1 MGGTA
6 PWAKALGAVCV
17 LALVGIVSVYI
28 GQERTAHHNKQT
40 AIKESTDLAH
50 AFGRAIRQSG
60 NTPFPSSAHVHFT
73 LWQVSRTANLDSYT
87 VHDAVAEVVAA
98 FTSSYDDGNPIA
110 GGRGQV
116 TRCYSYAVT
125 RMRALGASVTTRS
138 LKTCPRQEPDL
149 KDRELDTVYRK
160 AFKVREQLAS
170 DAGGGELTS
179 SEIAHAVGPHAL
191 VERHRRSVSITQ
203 RFTNTPLGDSPHVA
217 ACLRFD
223 VTLAPGRPGVL
234 SSHDVSE
241 AACPPPRSRQ
251 GDGLHPD
258 RDRDR

>member
-1 MGGTA
+1 MGRTA
-6 PWAKALGAVCV
+6 PWAKALGAVC
-17 LALVGIVSVYI
+17 ALVFVAVVSVYI
-28 GQERTAHHNKQT
+28 GQKRTAHHNKQA
-40 AIKESTDLAH
+40 AIKASTNLAH

-60 NTPFPSSAHVHFT
+60 NTPFPSSAQVHFT
-73 LWQVSRTANLDSYT
+73 LWQASRTANLDSYT

-138 LKTCPRQEPDL
+138 LKACPRQEPDL
-149 KDRELDTVYRK
+149 RERELNTVYRT
-160 AFKVREQLAS
+160 AFKAWEQLAR

-179 SEIAHAVGPHAL
+179 SEMARAVGPHAL
-191 VERHRRSVSITQ
+191 VERHRRSVGITQ
-203 RFTNTPLGDSPHVA
+203 RFTNAPLGDTPHLA

-223 VTLAPGRPGVL
+223 VTLAPGRPGVV

-241 AACPPPRSRQ
+241 AACRPLRNRQ
-251 GDGLHPD
+251 GDAP
-258 RDRDR
+258 RNP